1 MAQIDRI
8 DYSFCPNHRE
18 TMMALARVN
27 LGSQEWR
34 VITALLLQ
42 TDGYVRE
49 EDEISNSFWQTIT
62 LISRQNISPVLT
74 RLIEQGMVNQ
84 EVREG
89 KAYYRL
95 KHPNDW
101 PLEVFGPQQISKRA
115 LAQARAFLAKT
126 RARDRPQFA
135 WLRRLLDTYGG
146 EKRLQPK
153 TVSRPKASSIRDG
166 FPEQRGNERG

>member
-1 MAQIDRI
+1 MQLDKI

-27 LGSQEWR
+27 LSGQEWR
-34 VITALLLQ
+34 VVTALLLQ

-49 EDEISNSFWQTIT
+49 EDEISNSFWRTIT

-115 LAQARAFLAKT
+115 LAQSRAFLVKTKAKE
-126 RARDRPQFA
+126 RPQFA
-135 WLRRLLDTYGG
+135 WLKRLLDTYGS
-146 EKRLQPK
+146 EKRIQSE
-153 TVSRPKASSIRDG
+153 TVSDRKAYPIRDG

>member
-1 MAQIDRI
+1 MQLDKI

-27 LGSQEWR
+27 LSGQEWR
-34 VITALLLQ
+34 MVTALLNQ

-49 EDEISNSFWQTIT
+49 EDEISTSFWQTIT
-62 LISRQNISPVLT
+62 LISRQNVGKVLT
-74 RLIEQGMVNQ
+74 SLIEQGVINK
-84 EVREG
+84 EVREE

-115 LAQARAFLAKT
+115 LAQSRAFLVKTKAKE
-126 RARDRPQFA
+126 RPQFV
-135 WLRRLLDTYGG
+135 WLKRLLDTYGS
-146 EKRLQPK
+146 EKRIQSE
-153 TVSRPKASSIRDG
+153 TVS
-166 FPEQRGNERG
+166 

>member
-1 MAQIDRI
+1 MAQIDKI

-27 LGSQEWR
+27 LSGQEWR
-34 VITALLLQ
+34 MVTALLNQ

-49 EDEISNSFWQTIT
+49 EDEISTSFWQTIT
-62 LISRQNISPVLT
+62 LISRQNVGKVLT
-74 RLIEQGMVNQ
+74 SLIEQGVINK
-84 EVREG
+84 EVREE

-115 LAQARAFLAKT
+115 LAQSRAFLVKTKAKE
-126 RARDRPQFA
+126 RPQFA
-135 WLRRLLDTYGG
+135 WLKRLLDTYGS
-146 EKRLQPK
+146 EKRIQSE
-153 TVSRPKASSIRDG
+153 TVSGRKAYPIRDG
-166 FPEQRGNERG
+166 FPE